1 VKRLS
6 QKGQATRERI
16 LRAAAELFHR
26 QGVHLTSPNDILRE
40 SGTGK
45 SQFYH
50 YFKSKE
56 DLVHQVLENYIAEI
70 RAGRAPINYKIRSW
84 EDLAAWFTSQAK
96 LQEQFGMIR
105 GCPFGT
111 IASELTEN
119 DDLLRQDMTLLF
131 ELVGHELARFFLQEK
146 AGGRLEARVSEV
158 ELANFCLTS
167 IQGTLL
173 IGKVRRD
180 REMVD
185 TSIRHALRYLQSLRL
200 DHGQKGG

>member
-1 VKRLS
+1 MKRLS
-6 QKGQATRERI
+6 KKGHATRERI
-16 LRAAAELFHR
+16 LRAAADLFHR

-40 SGTGK
+40 SRTGK

-56 DLVHQVLENYIAEI
+56 DLIHQVVQNFIAEI
-70 RAGRAPINYKIRSW
+70 RSGRAPISYKIRSW
-84 EDLAAWFTSQAK
+84 DHLKTWFESQAR
-96 LQEQFGMIR
+96 LQEQYGMSR
-105 GCPFGT
+105 GCPYGT

-119 DDLLRQDMTLLF
+119 DDLLRQDLTLLF

-146 AGGRLEARVSEV
+146 ASGRLEARVSEA